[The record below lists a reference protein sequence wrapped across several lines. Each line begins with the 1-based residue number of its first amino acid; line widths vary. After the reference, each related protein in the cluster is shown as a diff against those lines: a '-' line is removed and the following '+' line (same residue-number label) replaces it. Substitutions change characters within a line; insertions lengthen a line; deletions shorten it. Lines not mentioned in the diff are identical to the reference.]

1 LSKFSNDE
9 NKSMKKFIENLNSK
23 TLDMQLT
30 KLLVHQLYNILYEND
45 NWKKNNNN
53 SFIFIFDDFDNFNF
67 PNSGIKLYLKYDKN
81 IKFYIFMDKFKKIN
95 NLDDYEELNSYL
107 LYCDN
112 LQENIYILERK
123 AKPLEE
129 NHYINFLDYKIE
141 ITKYNFKQYEKY
153 YSI

>member
-1 LSKFSNDE
+1 
-9 NKSMKKFIENLNSK
+9 M
-23 TLDMQLT
+23 
-30 KLLVHQLYNILYEND
+30 
-45 NWKKNNNN
+45 
-53 SFIFIFDDFDNFNF
+53 
-67 PNSGIKLYLKYDKN
+67 YLKYDKN

-112 LQENIYILERK
+112 LQENIYILEKK

-141 ITKYNFKQYEKY
+141 ITKYNSKEYEKY